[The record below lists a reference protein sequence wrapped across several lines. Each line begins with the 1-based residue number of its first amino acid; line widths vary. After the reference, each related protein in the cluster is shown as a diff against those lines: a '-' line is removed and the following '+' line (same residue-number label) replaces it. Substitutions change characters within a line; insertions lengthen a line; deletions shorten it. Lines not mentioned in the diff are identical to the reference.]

1 MGFRENKIFEYRISG
16 EEKIIKIHVGQ
27 FYQWF
32 NLSVKLLFLS
42 IVFMK
47 SVHGFDKGMVTMIRV
62 WISI

>member
-16 EEKIIKIHVGQ
+16 EEKIIKIGQ
-27 FYQWF
+27 FYQRF

-47 SVHGFDKGMVTMIRV
+47 SVHGFDKGMVTMIRG

>member
-1 MGFRENKIFEYRISG
+1 MGFRENKVFG
-16 EEKIIKIHVGQ
+16 EGKIIKIGQ

-42 IVFMK
+42 MVFMK